1 MLLVVDEL
9 VKLELVEKLVLTDL
23 PIPAV
28 PAAVDYDRY
37 YHALDVNGLPD
48 ILLYARRVFG

>member
-1 MLLVVDEL
+1 MEISQL
-9 VKLELVEKLVLTDL
+9 VKLQLVEKLVLTDL
-23 PIPAV
+23 PIPA
-28 PAAVDYDRY
+28 AVDNDRY

>member
-1 MLLVVDEL
+1 LEISQL
-9 VKLELVEKLVLTDL
+9 VKLQLVEKLVLTDL

>member
-1 MLLVVDEL
+1 MEISQL
-9 VKLELVEKLVLTDL
+9 VKLQLVEKLVLTDL
-23 PIPAV
+23 PIPAI
-28 PAAVDYDRY
+28 PAAVDNDRY